1 MAKMKDKAEI
11 PEDVIERLLASV
23 DDPRELL
30 EPDGLLKQLMGR
42 LVERSLKAELTEHLG
57 YEEG

>member
-57 YEEG
+57 